1 LKKRVSHSLVF
12 FSLPSAEFAMA
23 RVAARVA
30 AGGHNIPEPTIRRR
44 FKSSGGFKFEVQLL

>member
-1 LKKRVSHSLVF
+1 
-12 FSLPSAEFAMA
+12 MA

-44 FKSSGGFKFEVQLL
+44 FKSGGGFKFEVQLL